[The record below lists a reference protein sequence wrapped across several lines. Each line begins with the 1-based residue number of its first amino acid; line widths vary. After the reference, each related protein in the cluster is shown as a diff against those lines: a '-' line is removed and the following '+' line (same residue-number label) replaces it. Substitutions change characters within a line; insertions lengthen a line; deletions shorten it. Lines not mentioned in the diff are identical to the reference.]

1 MDELCLKNM
10 KYYQVWSHRKL
21 LLLYPSTLS
30 SSSIANTFSAIPPK
44 PAQELAYLSR
54 VLATDAK
61 NYHTWAY
68 RQWILTYYGDTHPN
82 LWEHELIATD
92 ILIEDD
98 VRNNSAWHHRF
109 FISFASGAQSDV
121 TERELAFVKSKI
133 SLAPNNLSAW
143 NYLRGILDKMGIKYA
158 TLRTFVEPYSI
169 SRAGGEASA
178 KDEEAEAEV
187 EVYDLDNP
195 RPSLA
200 AELPCALAIEFMA
213 DLCEQE
219 GENDKAAEVCF
230 IDHQHHHCRLNAFPA
245 FQ

>member
-1 MDELCLKNM
+1 MASPFLHF
-10 KYYQVWSHRKL
+10 VR
-21 LLLYPSTLS
+21 
-30 SSSIANTFSAIPPK
+30 
-44 PAQELAYLSR
+44 
-54 VLATDAK
+54 
-61 NYHTWAY
+61 
-68 RQWILTYYGDTHPN
+68 
-82 LWEHELIATD
+82 LW
-92 ILIEDD
+92 
-98 VRNNSAWHHRF
+98 R
-109 FISFASGAQSDV
+109 

-169 SRAGGEASA
+169 SRAENEASA
-178 KDEEAEAEV
+178 RDEEAEAEV

-219 GENDKAAEVCF
+219 GENDKAAEVCS
-230 IDHQHHHCRLNAFPA
+230 IDHQHRYYFRLNVFPA
-245 FQ
+245 FQQSGRGA